1 MQLKNIVKHLKVGYS
16 ALLRY
21 FNIHKVITVNNNR
34 LFIVNGFLVGNQL
47 LPIIQGEDFNVLVF
61 LSFDDNTCTNCVTFD
76 DTLF

>member
-34 LFIVNGFLVGNQL
+34 LFIVNGFLIGNQL

>member
-47 LPIIQGEDFNVLVF
+47 LPIIKGEDFNVLVF